1 MKGRCD
7 GLEEFME
14 KLEQR
19 HGIEGYTTMEERDDK
34 ISMLSSALNQT
45 KGKTLEEISKIV
57 TDINQKLKERKNKLA
72 PQIKQLRTVRNQY
85 QEKESV
91 YLEKKGMFESTA
103 AGLESER
110 VKLELQCGRNQDE
123 ALKVEREY
131 HMLNCM
137 LQKAEV
143 DLERVELEEQFS
155 KGEGQ
160 LLPDFK
166 SFQELYQN
174 KISQQQSLLQA
185 LRKHQ
190 NALKENAPQDGA
202 QRALFN
208 DLRVLLETKTN
219 ILRKAEQGRG
229 AVEDNS
235 GIQFGDTNIMQ
246 ITQG

>member
-1 MKGRCD
+1 
-7 GLEEFME
+7 
-14 KLEQR
+14 
-19 HGIEGYTTMEERDDK
+19 
-34 ISMLSSALNQT
+34 
-45 KGKTLEEISKIV
+45 
-57 TDINQKLKERKNKLA
+57 
-72 PQIKQLRTVRNQY
+72 
-85 QEKESV
+85 
-91 YLEKKGMFESTA
+91 MFESTA

-190 NALKENAPQDGA
+190 NALKKMRRKMGRSVRCSMTCEFCLK
-202 QRALFN
+202 QRRTF
-208 DLRVLLETKTN
+208 
-219 ILRKAEQGRG
+219 
-229 AVEDNS
+229 
-235 GIQFGDTNIMQ
+235 
-246 ITQG
+246 

>member
-19 HGIEGYTTMEERDDK
+19 HGMRVIPPWRKETTRYLCCRTFEPNER
-34 ISMLSSALNQT
+34 
-45 KGKTLEEISKIV
+45 KTLEEISKIV

-85 QEKESV
+85 QEKEC

-190 NALKENAPQDGA
+190 NALKENAPQDGRSVRCSMTFSSA
-202 QRALFN
+202 
-208 DLRVLLETKTN
+208 
-219 ILRKAEQGRG
+219 
-229 AVEDNS
+229 
-235 GIQFGDTNIMQ
+235 
-246 ITQG
+246 

>member
-1 MKGRCD
+1 
-7 GLEEFME
+7 
-14 KLEQR
+14 
-19 HGIEGYTTMEERDDK
+19 
-34 ISMLSSALNQT
+34 
-45 KGKTLEEISKIV
+45 
-57 TDINQKLKERKNKLA
+57 
-72 PQIKQLRTVRNQY
+72 
-85 QEKESV
+85 
-91 YLEKKGMFESTA
+91 MFESTA

>member
-1 MKGRCD
+1 
-7 GLEEFME
+7 
-14 KLEQR
+14 
-19 HGIEGYTTMEERDDK
+19 
-34 ISMLSSALNQT
+34 
-45 KGKTLEEISKIV
+45 
-57 TDINQKLKERKNKLA
+57 
-72 PQIKQLRTVRNQY
+72 
-85 QEKESV
+85 
-91 YLEKKGMFESTA
+91 MFESTA

-155 KGEGQ
+155 KGEGH
-160 LLPDFK
+160 LLPEFK